1 MFPRQFPTKRLWCPL
16 PLLTHLISGWVHL
29 AFVQLLP
36 AELSTW
42 VTATSSSGP
51 TVKTTIEKM
60 AEMRARIRLK
70 EARVY
75 WASKAAQQQQQQQQI
90 ASDVHADSVEGDKIE
105 DFVGDAPPLLSH
117 LPPLALLKLC
127 RTPLQFLA
135 PLGPIAYDIIELIGD
150 PRMETPPVEGLAAA
164 LRRQAFGPSS
174 MTDINHTIFY
184 DG

>member
-1 MFPRQFPTKRLWCPL
+1 M
-16 PLLTHLISGWVHL
+16 PLLTQLISGWVHL

-75 WASKAAQQQQQQQQI
+75 WASKAAQQQQQQQI
-90 ASDVHADSVEGDKIE
+90 ASDVHAASVEGDKIE
-105 DFVGDAPPLLSH
+105 DFIGDAPPLLSH

-150 PRMETPPVEGLAAA
+150 PRMETPPVEGLAAVTRSIVMG
-164 LRRQAFGPSS
+164 LKTRRRNRWNMPFP
-174 MTDINHTIFY
+174 DVIDY
-184 DG
+184 DDV